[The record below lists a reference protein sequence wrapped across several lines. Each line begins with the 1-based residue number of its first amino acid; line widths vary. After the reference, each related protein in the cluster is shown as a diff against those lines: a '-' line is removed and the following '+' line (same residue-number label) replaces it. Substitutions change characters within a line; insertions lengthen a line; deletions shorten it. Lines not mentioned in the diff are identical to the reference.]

1 MADEIKDLPEG
12 TPAPEP
18 KQLTEVEQRAVS
30 QGWVP
35 QDEWSG
41 DPDQWRPAKEFL
53 DRGELFKKIDE
64 QNRTIKEFKRTLDDL
79 AKHHSK
85 VQKVEYE
92 RAYNDLKAAKKEAL
106 NEGNADAVIDIDEKM
121 AMVREA
127 QRDVPQVMVPEP
139 SPDLNPVFV
148 NWVSRN
154 GWYETNK
161 AMRAYADRIGGEY
174 GAQGMSPVDI
184 LSAVEKEVKREF
196 AEKFQNPNRNKPG
209 AVETSTNKGGKAK
222 DTFELSDD
230 ERRVMQRFVKT
241 IPGYTEEKY
250 IAELKKVKG
259 V

>member
-1 MADEIKDLPEG
+1 MAEEIKDLPEG

-18 KQLTEVEQRAVS
+18 KQLTDIEQRAVS

-64 QNRTIKEFKRTLDDL
+64 QNRTIKEFKRVLDEFG
-79 AKHHSK
+79 KHHSK

-92 RAYNDLKAAKKEAL
+92 RALADLKAAKKDAL

-121 AMVREA
+121 ALVREA
-127 QRDVPQVMVPEP
+127 QLDIPQVKVPETP
-139 SPDLNPVFV
+139 PDLNPVFV

-174 GAQGMSPVDI
+174 GSQGMSPVDI

-209 AVETSTNKGGKAK
+209 AVETSTNKGGKTR

-250 IAELKKVKG
+250 IAELKRVKG